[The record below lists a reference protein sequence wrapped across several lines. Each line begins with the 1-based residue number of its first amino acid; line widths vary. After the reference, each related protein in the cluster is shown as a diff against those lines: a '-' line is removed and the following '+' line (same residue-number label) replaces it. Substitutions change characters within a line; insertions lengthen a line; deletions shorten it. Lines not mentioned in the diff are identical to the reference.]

1 MGTSSFLERKLGKE
15 LYVAER
21 GAEPPLRP
29 VGTGNFV
36 SAIFSFPASAFLKES
51 WAKNFTRLRRA
62 RELIV
67 RTGAAFSRRPVA
79 RIAWGATPA
88 HVR

>member
-1 MGTSSFLERKLGKE
+1 VGTSSFLERKLGKE

-36 SAIFSFPASAFLKES
+36 SAIFSFPASAC
-51 WAKNFTRLRRA
+51 
-62 RELIV
+62 
-67 RTGAAFSRRPVA
+67 
-79 RIAWGATPA
+79 
-88 HVR
+88 

>member
-36 SAIFSFPASAFLKES
+36 SAIFSFPASAFLKEI
-51 WAKNFTRLRRA
+51 WANNLNSPPRHEETTLRPEGSA
-62 RELIV
+62 KEV
-67 RTGAAFSRRPVA
+67 NA
-79 RIAWGATPA
+79 
-88 HVR
+88 

>member
-1 MGTSSFLERKLGKE
+1 VGTSSFLERKLGKE

-36 SAIFSFPASAFLKES
+36 SAIFSFPASSFLKES
-51 WAKNFTRLRRA
+51 WAKNFTSRNAA
-62 RELIV
+62 R
-67 RTGAAFSRRPVA
+67 SRRCARWPPVILCPRFLA
-79 RIAWGATPA
+79 FLHPLAEKA
-88 HVR
+88 

>member
-36 SAIFSFPASAFLKES
+36 SAIFSFPASAFLRES
-51 WAKNFTRLRRA
+51 WAKNFTSRPRA
-62 RELIV
+62 AEPPL
-67 RTGAAFSRRPVA
+67 RPVGTGNFVSA
-79 RIAWGATPA
+79 IFSFPA
-88 HVR
+88 SAC